1 MHPRGHELVHIR
13 SMNWV
18 QSTFITCHA
27 FLFFART
34 SRDILGH
41 MTVSSTTLHC
51 HRLRGPTGTQRAT
64 SPGPLGAGHRSV
76 TVHERSWSMTR
87 PNREKHHETCQ
98 ETSPT
103 CHTST
108 LDMRRVGTRMR
119 HQCPRDRDRPLSHQS
134 TASASPEMLPSSQV
148 ASPVPARP

>member
-18 QSTFITCHA
+18 QKHLYYMSRVS
-27 FLFFART
+27 FLCANVIRHFRSHDRLVYNVTLSQISGSNRYPARLQPGAI
-34 SRDILGH
+34 R
-41 MTVSSTTLHC
+41 SS
-51 HRLRGPTGTQRAT
+51 
-64 SPGPLGAGHRSV
+64 SP
-76 TVHERSWSMTR
+76 VHERSWSMTR

-108 LDMRRVGTRMR
+108 LDMRRVGITV
-119 HQCPRDRDRPLSHQS
+119 DKS
-134 TASASPEMLPSSQV
+134 TTVEGLPW
-148 ASPVPARP
+148 VPARPTLGSRFFSGL